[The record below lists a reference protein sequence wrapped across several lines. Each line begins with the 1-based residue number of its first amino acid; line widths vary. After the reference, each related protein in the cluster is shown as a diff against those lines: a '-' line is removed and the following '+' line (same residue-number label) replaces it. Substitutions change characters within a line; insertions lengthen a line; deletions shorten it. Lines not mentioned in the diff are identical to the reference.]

1 MGLRTSSGAWNTKE
15 FPAEITNGYC
25 YVCNQLSLPYILNN
39 FWWDATA
46 LTSARRTL
54 ESIFIGF
61 SDWVETTLLIWLS
74 REGRE
79 ERCKR
84 CSWCET
90 KAATT
95 LRRSRERQEVKQGT
109 QTEAGATREIQAE
122 AGVGSDTEMK
132 LVFSLFHFDVRQ
144 YKYKYKYRRRS
155 RARHWV

>member
-95 LRRSRERQEVKQGT
+95 RQRSRERQEVQGT
-109 QTEAGATREIQAE
+109 QIEAGATREIRAE

-132 LVFSLFHFDVRQ
+132 FVSSSLSFWCQ
-144 YKYKYKYRRRS
+144 TIQIQIKIQKQE
-155 RARHWV
+155 